1 MAQVGSA
8 ACQGGRAPYGRMRPM
23 QVVIDAMGGDTAPGP
38 PVAGAVLSARRLG
51 LRVAIAG
58 PVDRLQA
65 ELARH
70 DVKGLDIE
78 IIPAGE
84 VIAMDELQPAE
95 AIRSRPDNSISRGMK
110 HLRHGG
116 AQAFVTMGH
125 TGAGMA
131 AAALNLGRVHG
142 VKRAG
147 LAVPFP
153 TLRGPC
159 ALIDVGAN
167 ADVRPEFLQQ
177 FAIMGAVY
185 AEKVLG
191 KVNPR
196 VGLLT
201 IGEERGKGSQV
212 VQEAF
217 PLLERA
223 GVNFIGGVEGRDI
236 PEGKVDV
243 AVTDGF
249 TGNVLIKFAEGVGA
263 LVSQILRDSAK
274 GDPFS
279 LLGGL
284 LMQGAFKRARAKMDY
299 RAFGGATLL
308 GTRGVVVIG
317 HGRSDAEAVFTAV
330 RVACRAVENGMVEA
344 IGEGV
349 ARADA
354 AAREPVTP

>member
-1 MAQVGSA
+1 
-8 ACQGGRAPYGRMRPM
+8 M
-23 QVVIDAMGGDTAPGP
+23 QIVVDAMGGDVAPGP
-38 PVAGAVLSARRLG
+38 AVAGAVLAARRLG
-51 LRVAIAG
+51 LRVALSGRPEA
-58 PVDRLQA
+58 VQA

-70 DVKGLDIE
+70 DVGGLDLSLI
-78 IIPAGE
+78 AATE
-84 VIAMDELQPAE
+84 VIDMGELQPAE
-95 AIRSRPDNSISRGMK
+95 AIRSRPDNSISRGLR
-110 HLRHGG
+110 HLRHGE

-131 AAALNLGRVHG
+131 AAALNLGRLHG

-153 TLRGPC
+153 TLAGPC

-167 ADVRPEFLQQ
+167 ADVRPDFLQQ

-191 KVNPR
+191 KTNPR

-217 PLLERA
+217 PLLEQA
-223 GVNFIGGVEGRDI
+223 GLNFVGGIEGRDI

-249 TGNVLIKFAEGVGA
+249 TGNVLIKFAEGVGG
-263 LVSQILRDSAK
+263 LVNQILRDAAK
-274 GDPFS
+274 GDPLA

-284 LMQGAFKRARAKMDY
+284 LMRGAFRRAKAQMDY

-317 HGRSDAEAVFTAV
+317 HGRSDAEGVFAAI
-330 RVACRAVENGMVEA
+330 RVARRAVENGMVEA
-344 IGEGV
+344 IAQGV
-349 ARADA
+349 ARAASASTAIEA
-354 AAREPVTP
+354 AP

>member
-1 MAQVGSA
+1 
-8 ACQGGRAPYGRMRPM
+8 M
-23 QVVIDAMGGDTAPGP
+23 QLVVDAMGGDVAPGP
-38 PVAGAVLSARRLG
+38 AVAGAVLSARRLG
-51 LRVAIAG
+51 LRVALSG
-58 PVDRLQA
+58 PPELIQA
-65 ELARH
+65 ELDRH

-84 VIAMDELQPAE
+84 VIGMDELQPAE

-110 HLRHGG
+110 HLRHGD

-131 AAALNLGRVHG
+131 AAALNLGRLHG
-142 VKRAG
+142 VRRAG

-153 TLRGPC
+153 TLGGPC

-191 KVNPR
+191 IRNPR

-223 GVNFIGGVEGRDI
+223 GLNFIGGVEGRDI

-249 TGNVLIKFAEGVGA
+249 TGNVLIKFAEGVGG
-263 LVSQILRDSAK
+263 LVSKILRDSAK
-274 GDPFS
+274 GDPLA

-284 LMQGAFKRARAKMDY
+284 LMRGAFKRARAQMDY
-299 RAFGGATLL
+299 RAYGGATLL

-317 HGRSDAEAVFTAV
+317 HGRSDAEAVHTAIS
-330 RVACRAVENGMVEA
+330 VACRAVENGMVEA
-344 IGEGV
+344 IGAGV

-354 AAREPVTP
+354 ALLETRA